1 VKVAVEEISSVKK
14 SLKIE
19 VPEEVVTKELESA
32 YTDLNQRVRIPGF
45 RPGKAPRSLLEQRFR
60 SSVEEDV
67 IRKLVPDYYKRAIQ
81 ETGLRP
87 VELPAIEKVELKKN
101 APLLFTAMVEITPT
115 IPLGTYTGLKVQRPK
130 MEVTNIEVD
139 KALEALQEQHAQLVA
154 CPEDH
159 RIAEK
164 DFVVLDFQGSMDGR
178 PLEGGSRQNHLIQVG
193 SDTMIP
199 GFEEQLIHH
208 QRGDRIKVQTTFPK
222 DYPKAELAG
231 RPVEFEVTIREVK
244 EKVLPSLDD
253 EFAKDVGA
261 FESLDQLK
269 TKLRED
275 LRARVKTEQD
285 HAVRTALLKQLTEA
299 HLFEV
304 PASLVEHE
312 LQEALARLEQ
322 RLPKGVTFE
331 QAKIDPQA
339 VRKEIEPAAREKV
352 KGRLILTAI
361 ADQEKLTVSK
371 EEIDA
376 ALSKTAKEL
385 KLGADDVRRL
395 IISQEGSLEV
405 FKARLLED
413 KAMDWVVSNA
423 VIEEGFKP

>member
-1 VKVAVEEISSVKK
+1 MKVAVEEISSVKK

-45 RPGKAPRSLLEQRFR
+45 RPGKAPRSLLEQRYR

-101 APLLFTAMVEITPT
+101 APLLFTAMVEITPP
-115 IPLGTYTGLKVQRPK
+115 ISLGTYTGLKVQRPK

-178 PLEGGSRQNHLIQVG
+178 PLEGGSRQNHLVQVG

-208 QRGDRIKVQTTFPK
+208 QRGERIKVQTTFPK
-222 DYPKAELAG
+222 DYPKADLAG
-231 RPVEFEVTIREVK
+231 RAVEFDVTIREVK
-244 EKVLPSLDD
+244 QKVLPGLDD
-253 EFAKDVGA
+253 EFAKDVGKFA
-261 FESLDQLK
+261 SLDQL
-269 TKLRED
+269 REKVRDD
-275 LRARVKTEQD
+275 LTARARLEQD
-285 HAVRTALLKQLTEA
+285 RAVRTALLKQLSGA
-299 HLFEV
+299 HPFEV
-304 PASLVEHE
+304 PSSLVE
-312 LQEALARLEQ
+312 QEVQESLARLQQ
-322 RLPKGVTFE
+322 RLPKGVTLE
-331 QAKIDPQA
+331 QANIDPQA
-339 VRKEIEPAAREKV
+339 VRKEIEPPAREKV
-352 KGRLILTAI
+352 KGRLILMAI
-361 ADQEKLTVSK
+361 AEREQLTVTK

-376 ALSKTAKEL
+376 ALLRTAQEL
-385 KLGADDVRRL
+385 KLSSEDVRRL
-395 IISQEGSLEV
+395 IVSQDGSLDV
-405 FKARLLED
+405 FKGRLLED
-413 KAMDWVVSNA
+413 RAMDWVVSKA
-423 VIEEGFKP
+423 VIE

>member
-1 VKVAVEEISSVKK
+1 MMKVAVEEISSVKK

-19 VPEEVVTKELESA
+19 VPEEVVTRELESA
-32 YTDLNQRVRIPGF
+32 YTDLNHRVRIPGF
-45 RPGKAPRSLLEQRFR
+45 RPGKAPRALLEKRY
-60 SSVEEDV
+60 SASVEEDV

-101 APLLFTAMVEITPT
+101 APLFFTAMVEITPP
-115 IPLGTYTGLKVQRPK
+115 IPLGPYTGLKVQRPK
-130 MEVTNIEVD
+130 MEVTTVELD

-154 CPEDH
+154 CPEEH

-164 DFVVLDFQGSMDGR
+164 DFVVLDFHGSMDGR
-178 PLEGGSRQNHLIQVG
+178 SLEGGSRQNHLLQIG

-208 QRGDRIKVQTTFPK
+208 QRGDRVKVQATFPK

-231 RPVEFEVTIREVK
+231 RAAEFDVTIREVK
-244 EKVLPSLDD
+244 QKVLPAIDD
-253 EFAKDVGA
+253 EFAKDVGK
-261 FESLDQLK
+261 FTSLDQLRE
-269 TKLRED
+269 KLKED
-275 LRARVKTEQD
+275 LTARVRLEQD
-285 HAVRTALLKQLTEA
+285 RAVRTALLKQLSEA
-299 HLFEV
+299 HPFEV
-304 PASLVEHE
+304 PSSLVE
-312 LQEALARLEQ
+312 QEVQESLARLQQ
-322 RLPKGVTFE
+322 RLPKGVTLE

-361 ADQEKLTVSK
+361 AEREQLTVPS
-371 EEIDA
+371 EEVDS
-376 ALSKTAKEL
+376 ALSRTAQEL
-385 KLGADDVRRL
+385 KLNAEDVRRL
-395 IISQEGSLEV
+395 IVSQDGSLDV

-413 KAMDWVVSNA
+413 KAMDWVVSKA
-423 VIEEGFKP
+423 VIE

>member
-101 APLLFTAMVEITPT
+101 APLLFTAMVEITPP
-115 IPLGTYTGLKVQRPK
+115 IPLGTYIGLKAQRPK

-139 KALEALQEQHAQLVA
+139 KALEALQEQQAQLVA

-159 RIAEK
+159 RITDK
-164 DFVVLDFQGSMDGR
+164 DFAVVDFQGSMDGR
-178 PLEGGSRQNHLIQVG
+178 PLEGGSRQNHLVQIG
-193 SDTMIP
+193 SNTMIP
-199 GFEEQLIHH
+199 GFEEQLIN
-208 QRGDRIKVQTTFPK
+208 QKRGDRVKVRTTFPK
-222 DYPKAELAG
+222 DYPKADLAG
-231 RPVEFEVTIREVK
+231 RAVEFDVTIREVK
-244 EKVLPSLDD
+244 HKALPALDN
-253 EFAKDVGA
+253 EFAKDVGK
-261 FESLDQLK
+261 FESLDQLRE
-269 TKLRED
+269 KLRDD
-275 LRARVKTEQD
+275 LTARARLEQD
-285 HAVRTALLKQLTEA
+285 RAVRTALLKQLSGA
-299 HLFEV
+299 HPFEV
-304 PASLVEHE
+304 PSSLVE
-312 LQEALARLEQ
+312 QEVQESLARLQQ
-322 RLPKGVTFE
+322 RLPKGVTLE

-339 VRKEIEPAAREKV
+339 VRKEIEPSAREKV
-352 KGRLILTAI
+352 KGRLILMAI
-361 ADQEKLTVSK
+361 AEREQMTVTK

-376 ALSKTAKEL
+376 ALLRTAQEL
-385 KLGADDVRRL
+385 KLSSEDVRRL
-395 IISQEGSLEV
+395 IVSQDGSLDV

-413 KAMDWVVSNA
+413 KAMDWVVSKA
-423 VIEEGFKP
+423 VIESV

>member
-1 VKVAVEEISSVKK
+1 MMKVAVEEISSVKK

-19 VPEEVVTKELESA
+19 VPEEIVTRELEAA

-101 APLLFTAMVEITPT
+101 APLSFTAMVEITPP
-115 IPLGTYTGLKVQRPK
+115 ISLGTATGLKVQRPK
-130 MEVTNIEVD
+130 MEVTTIELE

-154 CPEDH
+154 CSEGHP
-159 RIAEK
+159 IAEK

-178 PLEGGSRQNHLIQVG
+178 LLEGGSRQNHLLQIG

-199 GFEEQLIHH
+199 GFEEQLINH
-208 QRGDRIKVQTTFPK
+208 QRGDRVKVQTTFPK

-231 RPVEFEVTIREVK
+231 RAVEFDVTIREVK
-244 EKVLPSLDD
+244 QKLLPAIDD
-253 EFAKDVGA
+253 EFAKDVGK
-261 FESLDQLK
+261 FTSLDQLRE
-269 TKLRED
+269 KLRED
-275 LRARVKTEQD
+275 LTARVRVEQD
-285 HAVRTALLKQLTEA
+285 RTVRTALLKQLSEA
-299 HLFEV
+299 HPFEV
-304 PASLVEHE
+304 PSSLVE
-312 LQEALARLEQ
+312 QEVQESLARLQQ
-322 RLPKGVTFE
+322 RLPKGVTLE

-361 ADQEKLTVSK
+361 AEREQLTVTQ
-371 EEIDA
+371 EEIDT
-376 ALSKTAKEL
+376 ALSRTAQEL
-385 KLGADDVRRL
+385 KLNAEDVRRL
-395 IISQEGSLEV
+395 IVSQDGSLDV
-405 FKARLLED
+405 FRARLLED
-413 KAMDWVVSNA
+413 KAMDWVVSKA
-423 VIEEGFKP
+423 VIE

>member
-1 VKVAVEEISSVKK
+1 MKVAVEEISPVKK

-19 VPEEVVTKELESA
+19 VPEEIVTKELSA
-32 YTDLNQRVRIPGF
+32 AYSDLNQRVRIPGF
-45 RPGKAPRSLLEQRFR
+45 RQGKAPRSLLEQRYAA
-60 SSVEEDV
+60 SVEEDV
-67 IRKLVPDYYKRAIQ
+67 IRRLVPDYYQRAIR
-81 ETGLRP
+81 ETGLHP
-87 VELPAIEKVELKKN
+87 VEYPAIEKVELKKN
-101 APLLFTAMVEITPT
+101 APLSFTAMVEVSPPIL
-115 IPLGTYTGLKVQRPK
+115 LGTVTGLKAERPK
-130 MEVTNIEVD
+130 MEVTNFEVD
-139 KALEALQEQHAQLVA
+139 RALEALQEQHARLEA

-159 RIAEK
+159 RIADK
-164 DFVVLDFQGSMDGR
+164 DFVSIDFQGSMDGR
-178 PLEGGSRQNHLIQVG
+178 PLEGGPRQNQLVQVG
-193 SDTMIP
+193 SNALIP
-199 GFEEQLIHH
+199 GFEEQLIPHL
-208 QRGDRIKVQTTFPK
+208 RGDHVKIQTSFPK

-244 EKVLPSLDD
+244 RKVLPSLDD

-275 LRARVKTEQD
+275 LTARVKTEQD
-285 HAVRTALLKQLTEA
+285 HAVRTALLKQLTGA
-299 HLFEV
+299 HSFEV

-361 ADQEKLTVSK
+361 ADREKLTVTK

-376 ALSKTAKEL
+376 ALSRTAKEL
-385 KLGADDVRRL
+385 KLGVEDVRRL

-423 VIEEGFKP
+423 VIES

>member
-1 VKVAVEEISSVKK
+1 MKVAVEEISSVKK

-101 APLLFTAMVEITPT
+101 APLLFTAMVEITPP
-115 IPLGTYTGLKVQRPK
+115 IPLGTYTGLKAQRPK

-154 CPEDH
+154 WPEDH

-193 SDTMIP
+193 SHSMIP

-222 DYPKAELAG
+222 DHPKADLAD
-231 RPVEFEVTIREVK
+231 RAVEFDVTIREVK
-244 EKVLPSLDD
+244 QKVLPALDD
-253 EFAKDVGA
+253 EFAKDVGKFA
-261 FESLDQLK
+261 SLDQLREN
-269 TKLRED
+269 LRVD
-275 LRARVKTEQD
+275 LTARTRLEQD
-285 HAVRTALLKQLTEA
+285 RAVRTALLKQLSEA
-299 HLFEV
+299 HPFEV
-304 PASLVEHE
+304 PSSLVE
-312 LQEALARLEQ
+312 QEVQESLARLQQ
-322 RLPKGVTFE
+322 RLPKGVTLE

-339 VRKEIEPAAREKV
+339 VRKEIEPSAREKV
-352 KGRLILTAI
+352 KGRLILMAI
-361 ADQEKLTVSK
+361 AEREQLTVTK

-376 ALSKTAKEL
+376 ALLRTAQEL
-385 KLGADDVRRL
+385 KLSSEDVRRL
-395 IISQEGSLEV
+395 IVSQDGSLDV

-413 KAMDWVVSNA
+413 KAMDWVVSKA
-423 VIEEGFKP
+423 VIE